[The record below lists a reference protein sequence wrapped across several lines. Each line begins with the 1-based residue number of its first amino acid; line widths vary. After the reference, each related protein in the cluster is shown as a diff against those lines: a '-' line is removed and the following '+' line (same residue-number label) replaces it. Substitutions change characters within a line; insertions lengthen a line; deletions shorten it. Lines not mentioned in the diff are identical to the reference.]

1 MAGLTTTQTFSDGDT
16 VTAAKLNNIV
26 SDCTIDANAVTNAK
40 LATSPPAVQLTN
52 MATGSVDT
60 DQLVDDAV
68 QNSKLNDMANQTV
81 KANATTTGAAN
92 PTDVEIAANKLLVG
106 TSDSLKGVT
115 FTSDLELDAADDA
128 ATLIRAADTLISGKS
143 TVTVVPANDT
153 VLIYDADGS
162 GNKLGKA
169 TVKDMMQTLPAV
181 TTTSGVVRLAT
192 TERSI
197 NPNTA
202 STVDADVLT
211 TNNASPMLAKAWAEF
226 PGRTS
231 IGACTITF
239 SENIESITR
248 TANTGEYNVVFRETS
263 PSISGVS
270 FPSDKY
276 TVQATGYVT
285 SSWFVF
291 GRITGFGASTG
302 DACTIQFSK
311 YDDVDTGSDPTGK
324 ATIVFFGST
333 S

>member
-16 VTAAKLNNIV
+16 VTAAKLNNIIANA
-26 SDCTIDANAVTNAK
+26 SIDADAITTAKINDDAVT
-40 LATSPPAVQLTN
+40 LAQ
-52 MATGSVDT
+52 MADDSVDT
-60 DQLVDDAV
+60 GQLVDDAV
-68 QNSKLNDMANQTV
+68 QNSKLENMAASTV
-81 KANATTTGAAN
+81 KANATSGSAN
-92 PTDVEIAANKLLVG
+92 PTDVAVAANKLLVG
-106 TSDSLKGVT
+106 TSDSINAVS
-115 FTSDLELDAADDA
+115 FTTDLELDAADSA
-128 ATLIRAADTLISGKS
+128 AADIQVADTLISGKS

-153 VLIYDADGS
+153 VLVYDADGS

>member
-26 SDCTIDANAVTNAK
+26 SNCSIDADAVTTAKILNANVT
-40 LATSPPAVQLTN
+40 LAK

-60 DQLVDDAV
+60 GQLVADSV
-68 QNSKLNDMANQTV
+68 ENSKLNDMAAKTV
-81 KANATTTGAAN
+81 KANATNAGAN
-92 PTDVEIAANKLLVG
+92 PTDVAVAANKLLVG
-106 TSDSLKGVT
+106 TSDSINAVG
-115 FTSDLELDAADDA
+115 FTTDLELDAADSA
-128 ATLIRAADTLISGKS
+128 AADIRVADALINGKS
-143 TVTVVPANDT
+143 TATVVPANDT
-153 VLIYDADGS
+153 ILVYDADGA
-162 GNKLGKA
+162 GNKLRKA
-169 TVKDMMQTLPAV
+169 TVKDTMQTLPAV

-226 PGRTS
+226 VGRSS
-231 IGACTITF
+231 IGACSVTF

-248 TANTGEYNVVFRETS
+248 TANTGEYNVVFRDTG
-263 PSISGVS
+263 PPISGVS

-311 YDDVDTGSDPTGK
+311 YSDVATGSDPTGK

>member
-26 SDCTIDANAVTNAK
+26 SNCSIDADAVTTAKILNANVT
-40 LATSPPAVQLTN
+40 LAK

-60 DQLVDDAV
+60 GQLVADSV
-68 QNSKLNDMANQTV
+68 ENSKLNAMAAKTV
-81 KANATTTGAAN
+81 KANATNAGAN
-92 PTDVEIAANKLLVG
+92 PTDVAVAANKLLVG
-106 TSDSLKGVT
+106 TSDSINAVG
-115 FTSDLELDAADDA
+115 FTTDLELDAADSA
-128 ATLIRAADTLISGKS
+128 AADIRVADALINGKS
-143 TVTVVPANDT
+143 TATVVPANET
-153 VLIYDADGS
+153 ILVYDADGA
-162 GNKLGKA
+162 GNKLRKA
-169 TVKDMMQTLPAV
+169 TVKDTMQTLPAV

-211 TNNASPMLAKAWAEF
+211 TTNAAPMLAKAWAEF
-226 PGRTS
+226 VGRSS
-231 IGACTITF
+231 IGACSVTF

-248 TANTGEYNVVFRETS
+248 TANTGEYNVVFRDTG
-263 PSISGVS
+263 PPISGVS

-302 DACTIQFSK
+302 AACTIQFSK
-311 YDDVDTGSDPTGK
+311 YSDVATGSDPTGK